1 MPVQKAMPVSVWP
14 GEPRELG
21 PTHFFIL
28 IIAQASYLEYE
39 GGRRGGG
46 DGLLRPGPG
55 AGGNT
60 QPRYGGH
67 VSRSPGGGHQDMSP
81 DQQPG
86 VARAARITSQPAI
99 KDKVRFVHGVH
110 INIYVAMQITQG
122 RIIVM
127 NFDFKTWILHK
138 ICVEINSSQFYHDFI
153 SMNKIR

>member
-1 MPVQKAMPVSVWP
+1 MTRRAP
-14 GEPRELG
+14 GTRSH
-21 PTHFFIL
+21 TFFIL

-127 NFDFKTWILHK
+127 NFDFKT
-138 ICVEINSSQFYHDFI
+138 
-153 SMNKIR
+153 